1 MTEWKKRKEM
11 VKMFYLYGVI
21 EDMEDSET
29 AEDDV
34 IGLGETL
41 GSFTKIFVENPF

>member
-1 MTEWKKRKEM
+1 MTERKNRKEM

-21 EDMEDSET
+21 EDMEDSDT

-41 GSFTKIFVENPF
+41 GSFTNFFC

>member
-41 GSFTKIFVENPF
+41 GSFKKFC